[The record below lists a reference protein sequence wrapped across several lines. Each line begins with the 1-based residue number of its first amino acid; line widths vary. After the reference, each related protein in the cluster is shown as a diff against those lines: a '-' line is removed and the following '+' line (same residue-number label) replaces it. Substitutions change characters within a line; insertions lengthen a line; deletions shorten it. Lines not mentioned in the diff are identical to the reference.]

1 MATEYRYLRW
11 LVTDFY
17 DNGFYY
23 FLIEELE
30 AMEAGAPSTDIC
42 TGGSAYSSLNPQT
55 SSWLTAYAFN
65 NASTGFASYTLNQ
78 FQSMTYAQMQPWVEY
93 DLGSGVTAQP
103 NKYTIKARS
112 SSVLQYP
119 KAWQFMLSNDRFKW
133 VVANEQSGITFSTLG
148 EIKTFTFNWSTVSG
162 NVKASGVNQTS
173 RPVVILKNSDF
184 SYLGEGVTDGNG
196 DYAIDVPFQGD
207 VLVVCKGASGQ
218 RPAAHTV
225 TTT

>member
-11 LVTDFY
+11 LVTDYY

-30 AMEAGAPSTDIC
+30 AMEAVAPTTDIC
-42 TGGSAYSSLNPQT
+42 TGGAAYSSLNPQT
-55 SSWLTAYAFN
+55 ASWLTAHAFN
-65 NASTGFASYTLNQ
+65 DASTGFASYILNQ
-78 FQSMTYAQMQPWVEY
+78 YQTMTYTQMQPWVEY
-93 DLGSGVTAQP
+93 DLGSGNTAQP

-112 SSVLQYP
+112 SFTLQYP
-119 KAWQFMLSNDRFKW
+119 KTWKFMLSNDRFKW
-133 VVANEQSGITFSTLG
+133 VVADERTNETFTSLGQVKTYTFS
-148 EIKTFTFNWSTVSG
+148 WSTVSG
-162 NVKASGVNQTS
+162 NVQASGVDQAS
-173 RPVVILKNSDF
+173 RPVVALKNSDF
-184 SYLGEGVTDGNG
+184 TYLGEGITDSNG
-196 DYAIDVPFQGD
+196 DYTIDVPFQGD